1 MELVGVRVKISDIEF
16 PNEEWNDLFEWYNE
30 VDQEQVREDL
40 LPPGNIE
47 HEFQKNMN
55 KQVIAL
61 LLMSHFHVTKH

>member
-16 PNEEWNDLFEWYNE
+16 PNEEWNDLFEWDDE

-40 LPPGNIE
+40 LPPGSIE